1 MARFVMLRI
10 EDNAEAEAFVESVKA
25 QYVFYG
31 VPVSPTEEEAAQHIG
46 EGHSFRDL
54 HAEAVALWAD
64 PTKLCQCHPPYARP
78 MPMAKGLGLSC
89 SPVKSATYGWLVCTN
104 MVDGKMC
111 AKPHGFQFQHPKN
124 LLVPNETKE
133 TRLYC
138 LGFRADRKA
147 GA

>member
-10 EDNAEAEAFVESVKA
+10 PDNTDAEAFVNA
-25 QYVFYG
+25 IRANHIFYG
-31 VPVSPTEEEAAQHIG
+31 TPAQ
-46 EGHSFRDL
+46 EGDAFEPEMTYHNLDVA
-54 HAEAVALWAD
+54 AEAVAMWAD
-64 PTKLCQCHPPYARP
+64 PTKLCECHPPWARP

-89 SPVKSATYGWLVCTN
+89 NPAKSAKFGWLVCTN

-124 LLVPNETKE
+124 LLVPDETPQ